1 MKKYVIFFTGILFTA
16 CMHGGSSDNPLVESR
31 RAEGL
36 ADTLANLI
44 IQKDPITKEKGMI
57 EKINNEI
64 AATKTHL
71 IEVQEQMSTG
81 FRGAILSIQEDAHGY
96 VLYLDDT
103 LYFSSDFDADPG
115 INLHAYL
122 TTSVDPREGKF
133 PDTTALDLGKMSIPY
148 GAQSFAVPHQKR
160 PELYRT
166 FVLFDITLKRL
177 YGFAQLSR

>member
-1 MKKYVIFFTGILFTA
+1 MFFTGILFTA
-16 CMHGGSSDNPLVESR
+16 CMHAESNDNPLVESR

-44 IQKDPITKEKGMI
+44 IQNDSITKEKGMT
-57 EKINNEI
+57 EKITDEI
-64 AATKTHL
+64 AAAKTHL
-71 IEVQEQMSTG
+71 IEVQEEIGNG
-81 FRGAILSIQEDAHGY
+81 FRGAILSIQEDAHGH

-122 TTSVDPREGKF
+122 TTAVDPREGKF
-133 PDTTALDLGKMSIPY
+133 PDSTALDLGEVTVPY

-166 FVLFDITLKRL
+166 FVLFDATLKRL
-177 YGFAQLSR
+177 YGFAQLNR